1 MRPVDVAPRSAL
13 LTPLAPLVLLPQAA
27 LLAGLAVTVGVR
39 PLGLA
44 AGAAAALLTWH
55 LLARGLDGG
64 SGSGGRRALGPADLV
79 TLARAVLTGGVVAL
93 VADAVPAGSPAPCAA
108 GLALVAL
115 PLDAVDGRVARGTGT
130 ASPFGAR
137 FDMEVDAALILA
149 LSALLAT
156 RLGPWVLAAGLLRYA
171 FAAAGRVVPWLR
183 GELPAR
189 RSRKVV
195 AAAQGVVLAVAATG
209 LLPRTVAAA
218 AVALA
223 LAALV
228 WSFGRDV
235 GLLHLDY
242 RAAAPKAP
250 RNRSLN
256 ALIGHTGASGAGRR
270 PVLHPHPEMRSST
283 AGS

>member
-1 MRPVDVAPRSAL
+1 MRSVDLAPRSTL
-13 LTPLAPLVLLPQAA
+13 LAPLVLVPQAA
-27 LLAGLAVTVGVR
+27 LLAGLGLTVGVR
-39 PLGLA
+39 PVGLV
-44 AGAAAALLTWH
+44 AGAAAALLTWR
-55 LLARGLDGG
+55 LLARGLE
-64 SGSGGRRALGPADLV
+64 SGTHRALGPADLV
-79 TLARAVLTGGVVAL
+79 TLVRAVLTGGVVAL
-93 VADAVPAGSPAPCAA
+93 VADAAPAGAPAPAAA

-115 PLDAVDGRVARGTGT
+115 PLDAVDGRVARSTGT

-171 FAAAGRVVPWLR
+171 FAAAGRALPWLR
-183 GELPAR
+183 GELPPR

-195 AAAQGVVLAVAATG
+195 AAAQGIVLAVAATG
-209 LLPRTVAAA
+209 LLPRPVAVAA
-218 AVALA
+218 VGLA
-223 LAALV
+223 LAGLV
-228 WSFGRDV
+228 WSFGRDI
-235 GLLHLDY
+235 GLLYLA
-242 RAAAPKAP
+242 RCPKAP
-250 RNRSLN
+250 RNRSLK